1 MMAPTIPS
9 KGTAAV
15 LAGVLTVRIMFV
27 ALDPLI
33 TVRNITATFMV
44 LDVNDIILQA
54 NCAKRKKRVSGAR
67 PSKRL
72 SRVNVTGVDTPNAPC
87 VMIGSLSMTTSVLT
101 LQIMFVALDPLII
114 VRNVTATSMVLDVN
128 DIILQ
133 ANCAK
138 RKKKR
143 VSGAR
148 PSTRLS
154 KVNVIGVDTPNAPCV
169 MIGSL

>member
-138 RKKKR
+138 RKKR

-148 PSTRLS
+148 PSKRLS
-154 KVNVIGVDTPNAPCV
+154 RVNVTGVDTPNAPCV